1 MKNRREKKKK
11 KKQQPKKKKKN
22 SVCVC
27 AHSAVTATGLLTCH
41 EDHAENAG

>member
-11 KKQQPKKKKKN
+11 KKKQKN
-22 SVCVC
+22 SVCVCVC

>member
-1 MKNRREKKKK
+1 MKK
-11 KKQQPKKKKKN
+11 KKKKKN
-22 SVCVC
+22 SVCVCVC